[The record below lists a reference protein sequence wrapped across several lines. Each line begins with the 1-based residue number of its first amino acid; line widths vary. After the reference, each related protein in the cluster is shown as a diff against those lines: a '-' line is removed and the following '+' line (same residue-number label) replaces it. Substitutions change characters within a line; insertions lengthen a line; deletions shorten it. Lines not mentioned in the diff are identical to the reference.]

1 MSTDTKMVLRQIGA
15 KIAYFRTLSGIS
27 QKDLA
32 DRIKTTQSTISKV
45 ESGNYNDNLS
55 IAMLTEIADALEVDL
70 ALLLEF
76 NVYEKAM
83 WEKKVGNEKRG
94 KNNVLL

>member
-27 QKDLA
+27 QKELA

-45 ESGNYNDNLS
+45 ENGSYNDNLN
-55 IAMLTEIADALEVDL
+55 IAMLTEIADALEIDL

-76 NVYEKAM
+76 NGFEKAM
-83 WEKKVGNEKRG
+83 WGKKFGEEG
-94 KNNVLL
+94 K

>member
-27 QKDLA
+27 QKELA
-32 DRIKTTQSTISKV
+32 DRIKTTQSTVSKV
-45 ESGNYNDNLS
+45 ENGIYNDNLS

-70 ALLLEF
+70 GLLLEF
-76 NVYEKAM
+76 NGYEKAM
-83 WEKKVGNEKRG
+83 WEKK
-94 KNNVLL
+94 

>member
-1 MSTDTKMVLRQIGA
+1 MSIDTKMVLRQIGA

-45 ESGNYNDNLS
+45 ESGSYNDNLS
-55 IAMLTEIADALEVDL
+55 IVMLIEIADALEMDL

-76 NVYEKAM
+76 NGYEKAM
-83 WEKKVGNEKRG
+83 WDKVEEE
-94 KNNVLL
+94 

>member
-1 MSTDTKMVLRQIGA
+1 MRTNTKIILRQIGA
-15 KIAYFRTLSGIS
+15 KVAYFRTLAGLS
-27 QKDLA
+27 QTELA

-45 ESGNYNDNLS
+45 ENGSYNDNLS

-76 NVYEKAM
+76 TVYEKSM
-83 WEKKVGNEKRG
+83 WEKV
-94 KNNVLL
+94 

>member
-15 KIAYFRTLSGIS
+15 KIAYFRTLAGIS

-45 ESGNYNDNLS
+45 ENGSYNDNLN

-76 NVYEKAM
+76 NRYEKAM
-83 WEKKVGNEKRG
+83 WEKMEEE
-94 KNNVLL
+94 

>member
-1 MSTDTKMVLRQIGA
+1 MSTDTRMVLRQIGA

-76 NVYEKAM
+76 NGYEKAM
-83 WEKKVGNEKRG
+83 WGKKD
-94 KNNVLL
+94 

>member
-1 MSTDTKMVLRQIGA
+1 MSTDKKIVLRQIGA
-15 KIAYFRTLSGIS
+15 KIAYFRTLVGIS

-32 DRIKTTQSTISKV
+32 ERINTTQSTISKV

-55 IAMLTEIADALEVDL
+55 IVMLTEIADALDVDL

-76 NVYEKAM
+76 TGYEKAM
-83 WEKKVGNEKRG
+83 WDKRIG
-94 KNNVLL
+94 DC

>member
-27 QKDLA
+27 QKELA

-45 ESGNYNDNLS
+45 ENGSYNDNLN
-55 IAMLTEIADALEVDL
+55 IAMLTEIADALEIDL

-76 NVYEKAM
+76 NGFEKAM
-83 WEKKVGNEKRG
+83 WGKVEEE
-94 KNNVLL
+94 

>member
-27 QKDLA
+27 QKELA

-45 ESGNYNDNLS
+45 ENGSYNDNLN
-55 IAMLTEIADALEVDL
+55 IAMLTEIADALEIDL

-83 WEKKVGNEKRG
+83 WEKVEEE
-94 KNNVLL
+94 

>member
-27 QKDLA
+27 QKELA

-45 ESGNYNDNLS
+45 ENGSYNDNLN
-55 IAMLTEIADALEVDL
+55 IAMLTEIADALEIDL

-76 NVYEKAM
+76 NGFEKAM
-83 WEKKVGNEKRG
+83 WEKK
-94 KNNVLL
+94 

>member
-1 MSTDTKMVLRQIGA
+1 MRTNTKIILRQIGA

-55 IAMLTEIADALEVDL
+55 IAMLTEIADALEMDL
-70 ALLLEF
+70 DLLLEF
-76 NVYEKAM
+76 TVYEKSM
-83 WEKKVGNEKRG
+83 WEKV
-94 KNNVLL
+94 

>member
-1 MSTDTKMVLRQIGA
+1 MSTDAKMVLRQIGA

-27 QKDLA
+27 QKELA

-45 ESGNYNDNLS
+45 ENGSYNDNLN
-55 IAMLTEIADALEVDL
+55 IAMLTEIADALEIDL

-76 NVYEKAM
+76 NGFEKAM
-83 WEKKVGNEKRG
+83 WEKVEE
-94 KNNVLL
+94 

>member
-27 QKDLA
+27 QKELA

-45 ESGNYNDNLS
+45 ENGSYNDNLN

-76 NVYEKAM
+76 NGFEKAM
-83 WEKKVGNEKRG
+83 WEKMEEE
-94 KNNVLL
+94 

>member
-27 QKDLA
+27 QKELA

-45 ESGNYNDNLS
+45 ENGSYNDNLN
-55 IAMLTEIADALEVDL
+55 IAMLTEIADALEIDL

-76 NVYEKAM
+76 TVYEKSM
-83 WEKKVGNEKRG
+83 WEKVE
-94 KNNVLL
+94 

>member
-1 MSTDTKMVLRQIGA
+1 MSTDIRMVLRQIGA

-45 ESGNYNDNLS
+45 ENGSYNDNLS

-76 NVYEKAM
+76 NGYEKAM
-83 WEKKVGNEKRG
+83 WEKKMGNAKGEE
-94 KNNVLL
+94 

>member
-15 KIAYFRTLSGIS
+15 KIAYFRSLSGIS

-55 IAMLTEIADALEVDL
+55 IVMLTEIADALGVDL
-70 ALLLEF
+70 ALLLAF
-76 NVYEKAM
+76 TGYEKAM
-83 WEKKVGNEKRG
+83 WEKKIGE
-94 KNNVLL
+94 

>member
-27 QKDLA
+27 QKELA

-45 ESGNYNDNLS
+45 ENGSYNDNLN
-55 IAMLTEIADALEVDL
+55 IAMLTEIADALEIDL

-76 NVYEKAM
+76 NGFEKAM
-83 WEKKVGNEKRG
+83 WEKKVGN
-94 KNNVLL
+94 

>member
-55 IAMLTEIADALEVDL
+55 IAMLTEIADALEIDL

-76 NVYEKAM
+76 NGYEKAM
-83 WEKKVGNEKRG
+83 WG
-94 KNNVLL
+94 KNVGK

>member
-27 QKDLA
+27 QKELA

-45 ESGNYNDNLS
+45 ENGSYNDNLN
-55 IAMLTEIADALEVDL
+55 IAMLTEIADALEIDL

-76 NVYEKAM
+76 NRYEKAM
-83 WEKKVGNEKRG
+83 WEKMEEE
-94 KNNVLL
+94 

>member
-27 QKDLA
+27 QKELA

-45 ESGNYNDNLS
+45 ENGSYNDNLN

-76 NVYEKAM
+76 NGYEKAM
-83 WEKKVGNEKRG
+83 WGKVEEE
-94 KNNVLL
+94 